1 MDSIFYLPD
10 ELSTLAGS
18 LIIGISFFTSFITAA
33 FGIGGGMIMVAV
45 LAVLL
50 PPAALIPVHGIVQ
63 VGSNAGRAAVLWKH
77 LEIRPLIP
85 FFLGSVAG
93 VALGG
98 VLFINIPPWAVQGGI
113 ALFILWSVFGKMPVL
128 GRKSLAF
135 GGIVSAFLTMFF
147 GATGVFIATMVKS
160 MNLPTLQH
168 VGTHGLMM
176 AWQHFLKFIAF
187 GLLGF
192 AYGPYVPLII
202 LTIISG
208 QLGTIV
214 GKHMLVKIGDRYFK
228 PVLNT
233 ILTLLAIR
241 LLWQGLEDY
250 LGTSLF

>member
-1 MDSIFYLPD
+1 
-10 ELSTLAGS
+10 
-18 LIIGISFFTSFITAA
+18 
-33 FGIGGGMIMVAV
+33 
-45 LAVLL
+45 
-50 PPAALIPVHGIVQ
+50 
-63 VGSNAGRAAVLWKH
+63 
-77 LEIRPLIP
+77 
-85 FFLGSVAG
+85 
-93 VALGG
+93 
-98 VLFINIPPWAVQGGI
+98 
-113 ALFILWSVFGKMPVL
+113 
-128 GRKSLAF
+128 
-135 GGIVSAFLTMFF
+135 MFF